1 MNTKRI
7 LSALLAAVMSL
18 GVLVSCA
25 SDDAGKTDDTT
36 PAVTGGDTV
45 ATEPAEDTTTGRE
58 GAKDNIPSDLRF
70 DGQTIS
76 MIYRNENGNYYGNW
90 DMTGTDNSGD
100 VIFDAVWQRNLNVED
115 RFGISLNIQPTQATG
130 LNNVAT
136 ELKNL
141 VFSGSDEY
149 DIICSTSNTT
159 ISQSLYPYLYELS
172 DVEYL
177 DIEAPWWR
185 TDAIMGLSFDGEHY
199 RYLMG
204 DNTLNAYLRCG
215 VIYYNKDIYTD
226 VTQADADEL
235 YQVVID
241 GTWTYD
247 TMSEL
252 VAKAYTD
259 LNGDG
264 VENVGDQFGLM
275 MPKGHTEAI
284 PHMAYG

>member
-115 RFGISLNIQPTQATG
+115 RFGISLNIQPIQATG

-141 VFSGSDEY
+141 VFSA
-149 DIICSTSNTT
+149 STRKSSSSSVTFSSSSMTSYRST
-159 ISQSLYPYLYELS
+159 IFSVSPSSSVSATRSRVL
-172 DVEYL
+172 
-177 DIEAPWWR
+177 
-185 TDAIMGLSFDGEHY
+185 LSFFSS
-199 RYLMG
+199 
-204 DNTLNAYLRCG
+204 TKSLR
-215 VIYYNKDIYTD
+215 IIS
-226 VTQADADEL
+226 A
-235 YQVVID
+235 I
-241 GTWTYD
+241 
-247 TMSEL
+247 
-252 VAKAYTD
+252 
-259 LNGDG
+259 
-264 VENVGDQFGLM
+264 
-275 MPKGHTEAI
+275 KGR
-284 PHMAYG
+284 